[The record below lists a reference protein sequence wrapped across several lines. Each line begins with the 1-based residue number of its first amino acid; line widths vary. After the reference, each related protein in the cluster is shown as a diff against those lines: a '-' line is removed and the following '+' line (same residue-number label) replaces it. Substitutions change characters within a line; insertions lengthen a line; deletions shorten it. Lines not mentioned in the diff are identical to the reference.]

1 MRFLT
6 RSLAGILILGL
17 TLGLLALAV
26 NNIRLGLEA
35 RNAEAGRERPA
46 EERVF
51 AVNVATLTPG
61 PAQPVI
67 TGFGEVESARSLEI
81 RAESPGRIVALSDA
95 FRDGGQ
101 VQAGDILVQ
110 IDPADAES
118 ALDLARAELAEAE
131 AELSEAQADLT
142 LAEDDLAA
150 AERQRELRAQALA
163 RQEDLLGR
171 GAGTSA
177 AVETAALALSS
188 AEQALVGRR
197 QALAQAGARIDRAQI
212 AVTRRGISV
221 REAERTL
228 DETTIVAP
236 FAGVLSETSALQG
249 SLVGANEILG
259 TLIDAEALEVAFRVS
274 NAQFARLLQGLEGLA
289 GTRITATL
297 SLQDFPIEVEGQVTA
312 CRRGSWRGADRAA
325 AVRAA

>member
-101 VQAGDILVQ
+101 VAAGDILVQ

-150 AERQRELRAQALA
+150 AERQLELRAQALA

-197 QALAQAGARIDRAQI
+197 QALAAGGRADRPGSDRRDPARNIRARGGADAGRDHDCR
-212 AVTRRGISV
+212 AVCGGAV
-221 REAERTL
+221 GNVG
-228 DETTIVAP
+228 VA
-236 FAGVLSETSALQG
+236 
-249 SLVGANEILG
+249 
-259 TLIDAEALEVAFRVS
+259 
-274 NAQFARLLQGLEGLA
+274 GLA
-289 GTRITATL
+289 GGGEREI
-297 SLQDFPIEVEGQVTA
+297 GH
-312 CRRGSWRGADRAA
+312 ADR
-325 AVRAA
+325 R